1 MAKYKSPHYPAL
13 GFYVNGSFR
22 RFSGGLFITEDDEE
36 IKVLDSLSDAIRVD
50 EAKTEEPKA
59 VAEVEPEAE
68 KPKPARRTSTKAS
81 AK

>member
-36 IKVLDSLSDAIRVD
+36 IKILDNLSDAIRID

-59 VAEVEPEAE
+59 PEEVEPD
-68 KPKPARRTSTKAS
+68 KPKPTRRTSTKAS